1 MAVVPV
7 PGTSGASA
15 AATVSTAATTAAA
28 VTPPASSSAA
38 AGVSLRL
45 ADRSGSASTQEAA
58 ALKATAATRASRSE
72 DGVSATISMQAYRKQ
87 LEDVQTQIAK
97 IRSDAGLSEEQRSI
111 QLTSLDARQVLIE
124 TSIEQAQLASRL
136 LA

>member
-15 AATVSTAATTAAA
+15 AATVSTAATTSAAD
-28 VTPPASSSAA
+28 ASSSSHATA
-38 AGVSLRL
+38 VGSAVRL
-45 ADRSGSASTQEAA
+45 ADRSGSASTQAAA
-58 ALKATAATRASRSE
+58 ALKAAAAAQSARSD

-97 IRSDAGLSEEQRSI
+97 IRSEAGLTEEQRSI
-111 QLTSLDARQVLIE
+111 QLTSLDARQMLIE

-136 LA
+136 QV

>member
-1 MAVVPV
+1 
-7 PGTSGASA
+7 
-15 AATVSTAATTAAA
+15 
-28 VTPPASSSAA
+28 
-38 AGVSLRL
+38 
-45 ADRSGSASTQEAA
+45 
-58 ALKATAATRASRSE
+58 
-72 DGVSATISMQAYRKQ
+72 MQAYRKQ